1 MMYSCNSMGFF
12 GMDSF
17 MVEVEADVSDGVP
30 AFDIVGLPDTAVKES
45 RNRVRAAAENCGFE
59 FPTTR
64 ITVNLAPADI
74 RKEGPL
80 YDLPILVALL
90 KVTGAIKA
98 PIDDCAFVGELSLR
112 GEVRRV
118 NGVLPMVMKAKEKG
132 IKRVFVPVGNAME
145 GSVVEGISVYPV
157 KDFYSLFR
165 HLIGKEEI
173 VPVKYKRKRE
183 FIGINLPD
191 FSHVMGQFEA
201 KRALEIAAAGG
212 HNVLMIGPPGSGKS
226 MLAKRIP
233 SILPD
238 MTFDEMIEV
247 TKIHSIAGT
256 MPENVPLITTRPF
269 RSPHH
274 TVSAVGLSGGGSI
287 PHPGEIS
294 LAHNGVLFLDEF
306 PEFSRSALEVLRQP
320 IEDGYVS
327 ISRVMGTVK
336 YPCSIMVVAAM
347 NPCPCGYYGHPTKR
361 CTCSEKAIQ
370 RYAAKVSGPIM
381 DRFDIH
387 IEVPPVD
394 YDDLT
399 SSVLCESSAE
409 IRMRV
414 NDARKIQNER
424 FKNTKVTCN
433 AKMDAESFRK
443 FCIIDEKGNDLLRK
457 AFETMG
463 LSARAYDRIVKVAR
477 TIADLDNSECIKA
490 KHIAE
495 AVQYRNLDRKYRFSI
510 VD

>member
-1 MMYSCNSMGFF
+1 M
-12 GMDSF
+12 
-17 MVEVEADVSDGVP
+17 
-30 AFDIVGLPDTAVKES
+30 
-45 RNRVRAAAENCGFE
+45 
-59 FPTTR
+59 
-64 ITVNLAPADI
+64 
-74 RKEGPL
+74 
-80 YDLPILVALL
+80 
-90 KVTGAIKA
+90 
-98 PIDDCAFVGELSLR
+98 GELSLR

-118 NGVLPMVMKAKEKG
+118 NGILPMVIKAKEKG
-132 IKRVFVPVGNAME
+132 IKRVFVPVANALE
-145 GSVVEGISVYPV
+145 GSVVEGIDVYPV
-157 KDFYSLFR
+157 KDIYSLFR
-165 HLIGKEEI
+165 FLMGKENI
-173 VPVKYKRKRE
+173 VPVKYRGRTQTDYSL
-183 FIGINLPD
+183 LPD
-191 FSHVMGQFEA
+191 FSYVMGQFEA

-256 MPENVPLITTRPF
+256 LPENKPLITSRPF

-274 TVSAVGLSGGGSI
+274 TVSAVGLSGGGSV

-306 PEFSRSALEVLRQP
+306 PEFTRSALEVLRQP

-327 ISRVMGTVK
+327 ISRVMGTVR

-361 CTCSEKAIQ
+361 CICTDKAIQ

-387 IEVPPVD
+387 IEVPPVN
-394 YDDLT
+394 YEELT
-399 SSVLCESSAE
+399 SSSLCESSAE
-409 IRMRV
+409 IRERV
-414 NDARKIQNER
+414 NKARKIQVSR
-424 FKNTKVTCN
+424 FKNTKITCN
-433 AKMDAESFRK
+433 AKMDPENFK
-443 FCIIDEKGNDLLRK
+443 KYCVIDEKGSALLKK

-477 TIADLDNSECIKA
+477 TIADLDNSEFIKA
-490 KHIAE
+490 RHIAE